1 MIRDLRPE
9 ERPLFLALC
18 HQFYRSSAVSHPVP
32 DEHFE
37 KTADLALTG
46 SPYVRVLLLLDGEIP
61 AGFSVVTLTHSNE
74 AGGLCVLIEDLMV
87 LPEFRG
93 KGLGRAFFRY
103 LEAEYPHA
111 ARFRLEVM
119 PDNEGAIRLYRRQGF
134 VPLTYLQMVKEAS
147 EGEDRAPR

>member
-37 KTADLALTG
+37 KTAALALAG
-46 SPYVRVLLLLDGEIP
+46 SPYVRVLLLLDGETP
-61 AGFSVVTLTHSNE
+61 AGFSVITLTHSNE

-93 KGLGRAFFRY
+93 LGGKLFRY

-119 PDNEGAIRLYRRQGF
+119 PENEGAIRLYRRQGF
-134 VPLTYLQMVKEAS
+134 VPLSYLQMVKEAS
-147 EGEDRAPR
+147 E